1 MPQPQQNR
9 RARSPR
15 ALDNSSIL
23 GKVQPQ
29 AIEVEEAVLGAI
41 MLEKDAFSKVS
52 EILTVETFY
61 ERKNQLV
68 FEAIRRLA
76 LEQKPIDILT
86 VNQQLIADGTLDE
99 IGGPYYIASLTAKVG
114 SASHIEYHA
123 NIIAQKYLQRQLIS
137 YAGSIEAAAF
147 DETCDVDETM
157 QKAEAELFQLSQRNI
172 RNGVIQ
178 IDPVIQE
185 ALLKIEQAANRADG
199 LSGLPTGFHDLDK
212 MTSGW
217 QATDLII
224 VAARPAMGKTAFALS
239 MIKNM
244 GVDYNIPVGIF
255 SLEMSKLQLVN
266 RLLQNVCEITGD
278 KVKSGRLDKDEWF
291 QLTAKVSALQG
302 APIYVDDTS
311 GLSIFELR
319 TKARR
324 LVHDHGVKIIM
335 IDYLQLMNANGMRF
349 SSRQEEVSV
358 ISRSLK
364 GLAKE
369 LDIPIL
375 ALSQLNRGVESR
387 EGLEGKRPQ
396 LSDLRESGAIE
407 QDADM
412 VLFVHRPE
420 YYHIYQDDNGRDLR
434 GMAQI
439 IIAKHRKGATGDVL
453 LTFRG
458 EFTRFENP
466 EDSRLSKKKTQEGEI
481 LGSKVNGGEPTGMVP
496 EAYSPFDTMMVPPPD
511 GPLPF

>member
-335 IDYLQLMNANGMRF
+335 IDYLQLMTASGMNF
-349 SSRQEEVSV
+349 GSREQEVST

-369 LDIPIL
+369 LN
-375 ALSQLNRGVESR
+375 ALSQLNRSVESR
-387 EGLEGKRPQ
+387 QGDGKRPQ

-412 VLFVHRPE
+412 VCFIHRPE
-420 YYHIYQDDNGRDLR
+420 YYKIYEDEKGNDLR
-434 GMAQI
+434 GLAEI
-439 IIAKHRKGATGDVL
+439 IIAKHRNGAVGDVRL
-453 LTFRG
+453 KFRG
-458 EFTRFENP
+458 EFTRFCNIDD
-466 EDSRLSKKKTQEGEI
+466 DSALVQRRANYDGGQVI
-481 LGSKVNGGEPTGMVP
+481 GSKMNQIDSTSDFMTQSPKEDVP
-496 EAYSPFDTMMVPPPD
+496 F
-511 GPLPF
+511 

>member
-278 KVKSGRLDKDEWF
+278 KVKSG
-291 QLTAKVSALQG
+291 Q
-302 APIYVDDTS
+302 I
-311 GLSIFELR
+311 
-319 TKARR
+319 
-324 LVHDHGVKIIM
+324 
-335 IDYLQLMNANGMRF
+335 
-349 SSRQEEVSV
+349 
-358 ISRSLK
+358 
-364 GLAKE
+364 
-369 LDIPIL
+369 
-375 ALSQLNRGVESR
+375 
-387 EGLEGKRPQ
+387 
-396 LSDLRESGAIE
+396 
-407 QDADM
+407 
-412 VLFVHRPE
+412 
-420 YYHIYQDDNGRDLR
+420 GR
-434 GMAQI
+434 A
-439 IIAKHRKGATGDVL
+439 HV
-453 LTFRG
+453 
-458 EFTRFENP
+458 
-466 EDSRLSKKKTQEGEI
+466 
-481 LGSKVNGGEPTGMVP
+481 
-496 EAYSPFDTMMVPPPD
+496 
-511 GPLPF
+511 

>member
-291 QLTAKVSALQG
+291 QLTARVSALQG

-335 IDYLQLMNANGMRF
+335 IDYLQLMTASGMNF
-349 SSRQEEVSV
+349 GSREQEVST

-369 LDIPIL
+369 LNIPII
-375 ALSQLNRGVESR
+375 ALSQLNRSVESR
-387 EGLEGKRPQ
+387 QGDGKRPQ

-412 VLFVHRPE
+412 VCFIHRPE
-420 YYHIYQDDNGRDLR
+420 YYKIYEDEKGNDLR
-434 GMAQI
+434 GLAEI
-439 IIAKHRKGATGDVL
+439 IIAKHRNGAVGDVRL
-453 LTFRG
+453 KFRG
-458 EFTRFENP
+458 EFTRFCNIDD
-466 EDSRLSKKKTQEGEI
+466 DSALVQRRANYDGGQVI
-481 LGSKVNGGEPTGMVP
+481 GSKMNQIDSTSDFMTQSPKEDVP
-496 EAYSPFDTMMVPPPD
+496 F
-511 GPLPF
+511 

>member
-212 MTSGW
+212 MTSG
-217 QATDLII
+217 
-224 VAARPAMGKTAFALS
+224 
-239 MIKNM
+239 
-244 GVDYNIPVGIF
+244 
-255 SLEMSKLQLVN
+255 
-266 RLLQNVCEITGD
+266 
-278 KVKSGRLDKDEWF
+278 
-291 QLTAKVSALQG
+291 
-302 APIYVDDTS
+302 
-311 GLSIFELR
+311 
-319 TKARR
+319 
-324 LVHDHGVKIIM
+324 
-335 IDYLQLMNANGMRF
+335 
-349 SSRQEEVSV
+349 
-358 ISRSLK
+358 
-364 GLAKE
+364 
-369 LDIPIL
+369 
-375 ALSQLNRGVESR
+375 
-387 EGLEGKRPQ
+387 
-396 LSDLRESGAIE
+396 
-407 QDADM
+407 
-412 VLFVHRPE
+412 
-420 YYHIYQDDNGRDLR
+420 
-434 GMAQI
+434 
-439 IIAKHRKGATGDVL
+439 
-453 LTFRG
+453 
-458 EFTRFENP
+458 
-466 EDSRLSKKKTQEGEI
+466 
-481 LGSKVNGGEPTGMVP
+481 
-496 EAYSPFDTMMVPPPD
+496 
-511 GPLPF
+511 